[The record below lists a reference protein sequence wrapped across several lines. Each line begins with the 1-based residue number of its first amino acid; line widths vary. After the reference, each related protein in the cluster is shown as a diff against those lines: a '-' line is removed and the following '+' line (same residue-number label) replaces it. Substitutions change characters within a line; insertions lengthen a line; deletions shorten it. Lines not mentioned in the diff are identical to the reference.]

1 MVNESNQF
9 SHPNLPPL
17 PSREDDLVNLKPS
30 PETLIKKIMN
40 SIEKKTS
47 VIASMCALVII
58 SLIGLVAYQIYF
70 NSGPRFGYNVN
81 GEGVFGNST
90 HPEDDDISYVKIK
103 QLTDP
108 SGVKSYYVVMDVTNY
123 SSERS
128 SYSINAALVCDGFKK
143 FESDL
148 NISGLLPSETKHLEQ
163 RINNEL
169 KVKSCVATFDVS
181 RYAS

>member
-1 MVNESNQF
+1 MVNKSDHF
-9 SHPNLPPL
+9 SQPNLPPL
-17 PSREDDLVNLKPS
+17 PSREDYLAKMKPAPENLTKRITNPF
-30 PETLIKKIMN
+30 
-40 SIEKKTS
+40 EKKTM
-47 VIASMCALVII
+47 VIAAMCALVVV

-70 NSGPRFGYNVN
+70 NSGPRFSYSVT
-81 GEGVFGNST
+81 GEGIFGNST
-90 HPEDDDISYVKIK
+90 HPEADDISFVKIK
-103 QLTDP
+103 QLTDS

-128 SYSINAALVCDGFKK
+128 SYMINAVLVCDGFKK
-143 FESDL
+143 YEKDF

-169 KVKSCVATFDVS
+169 KVKNCVATFDVS

>member
-40 SIEKKTS
+40 SIEKKTI

-70 NSGPRFGYNVN
+70 NSGPRFSYN
-81 GEGVFGNST
+81 
-90 HPEDDDISYVKIK
+90 DDISYVKIK

-128 SYSINAALVCDGFKK
+128 SYTINAALVCDGFKK

-169 KVKSCVATFDVS
+169 KVKNCVATFDVS